1 MPPSIKPTK
10 IERKN
15 GWGETD
21 LADYIA
27 ERNRAAMLRI
37 FGDPNAKKDI
47 QVENAKRFDP
57 HHWQRGRRWDC

>member
-10 IERKN
+10 IERGN
-15 GWGETD
+15 GWEELD

-27 ERNRAAMLRI
+27 ERNRAATLRI
-37 FGDPNAKKDI
+37 FGDPDAKKEV

-57 HHWQRGRRWDC
+57 HLWQRGR